1 MNKAQF
7 AMKINIDVFNLYDRV
22 CKVYRNICA
31 SDTVKYILVQ
41 GVDKKWLGKE
51 TVLEEV
57 SPAHGQGVDKKW
69 LGKESVSEKLFPAHG
84 QGVDKTWLSNAEYGH
99 EMPPLAAEAVK
110 ILEKT
115 EAGIVFANFGVE
127 NWNDELSPWSADAV
141 LRNQP
146 FLGKAENTLS
156 FVTDVFIPELIS
168 RYSLPSDIKIVIGG
182 YSLAGLFAL
191 WASYMTDIFHAVAA
205 VSPSVWFPGWIE
217 FATERHILA
226 DKVYLSLGNREEK
239 TNNRTMARVGDNIR
253 LQKEFLDRQDIESVL
268 EWNDGNHFRDV
279 KKRVARGM
287 LWAAEN

>member
-31 SDTVKYILVQ
+31 SDTVKYILV
-41 GVDKKWLGKE
+41 
-51 TVLEEV
+51 
-57 SPAHGQGVDKKW
+57 QGVDKKW

-253 LQKEFLDRQDIESVL
+253 LQKELLDRQGIQCVL

-279 KKRVARGM
+279 EKRVARGM

>member
-253 LQKEFLDRQDIESVL
+253 LQKELLDRQGIQCVL

-279 KKRVARGM
+279 EKRVARGM

>member
-7 AMKINIDVFNLYDRV
+7 AMKINIDVFNLYDRA

-31 SDTVKYILVQ
+31 SETVKYILVQ
-41 GVDKKWLGKE
+41 GVDRTWLGKE
-51 TVLEEV
+51 SVSEEV
-57 SPAHGQGVDKKW
+57 SPAHGQGVDKAW
-69 LGKESVSEKLFPAHG
+69 F
-84 QGVDKTWLSNAEYGH
+84 SNAEYGH

-110 ILEKT
+110 ILEKA

-141 LRNQP
+141 FKNQP

-156 FVTDVFIPELIS
+156 FVTDIFIPELIS
-168 RYSLPSDIKIVIGG
+168 RYSLPADIKIVIGG

-191 WASYMTDIFHAVAA
+191 WAAYMTDIFHAVAS

-217 FATERHILA
+217 FATEKHILA

-253 LQKEFLDRQDIESVL
+253 LQKELLDRQDIESVL
-268 EWNDGNHFRDV
+268 EWNEGNHFSAVEERT
-279 KKRVARGM
+279 ARGFRWTI
-287 LWAAEN
+287 L

>member
-1 MNKAQF
+1 M
-7 AMKINIDVFNLYDRV
+7 
-22 CKVYRNICA
+22 
-31 SDTVKYILVQ
+31 
-41 GVDKKWLGKE
+41 
-51 TVLEEV
+51 
-57 SPAHGQGVDKKW
+57 
-69 LGKESVSEKLFPAHG
+69 
-84 QGVDKTWLSNAEYGH
+84 
-99 EMPPLAAEAVK
+99 
-110 ILEKT
+110 
-115 EAGIVFANFGVE
+115 
-127 NWNDELSPWSADAV
+127 
-141 LRNQP
+141 
-146 FLGKAENTLS
+146 GKAENTLS

-239 TNNRTMARVGDNIR
+239 TNNRTMARVGGNIR
-253 LQKEFLDRQDIESVL
+253 LQKELLDRQGIQCVL

-279 KKRVARGM
+279 EKRVARGM

>member
-7 AMKINIDVFNLYDRV
+7 AMKINIDVFNLYDRA

-31 SDTVKYILVQ
+31 SETVKYILVQ
-41 GVDKKWLGKE
+41 GVDK
-51 TVLEEV
+51 T
-57 SPAHGQGVDKKW
+57 W
-69 LGKESVSEKLFPAHG
+69 LGKESVSEEIFPAHG
-84 QGVDKTWLSNAEYGH
+84 QGVDRTWLGKENVSEEVSPAHVQGVEKVWLSNAEYGH
-99 EMPPLAAEAVK
+99 EMPPIAAEAVK
-110 ILEKT
+110 ILEKA

-141 LRNQP
+141 FKNQP

-156 FVTDVFIPELIS
+156 FVTDIFIPELIS
-168 RYSLPSDIKIVIGG
+168 RYSLPADIKIVIGG

-226 DKVYLSLGNREEK
+226 DKVYLSLGNREKK

-253 LQKEFLDRQDIESVL
+253 LQKELLDRQGIQSVL
-268 EWNDGNHFRDV
+268 EWNEGNHFSAVEERTA
-279 KKRVARGM
+279 KGFRWTI
-287 LWAAEN
+287 L